1 MDNRH
6 FTNYS
11 IDATDIWEYE
21 CDCYHERK
29 RDKKQIK
36 ELYEFLQNTYL
47 LAGHE
52 PFIER
57 EDESAYAN
65 GYRERYNKRTEDE
78 VTWNFFVCG
87 GKVYDMN
94 APCEILLTDYNHL
107 AFQRLFI
114 LKIRQYGDGL
124 IYTEAF
130 LKHQLKTNFK
140 NNLASFRKFLSVSML
155 QYPAAID
162 DNIIK
167 IIDEWFIESEKK
179 KSEKAAK
186 PKSKR
191 SKRGSFVEQEITDNE
206 ATNLNLEED
215 STKITDNANSIP
227 LQNLTNEISDD
238 KNENQDEVK
247 ADNKS
252 EESTEIKQEDAK
264 PSDGKEESNSELLP
278 IESETGENIPVG
290 YRIVEGKF
298 TKEEVQEFFS
308 FLYKEKSK
316 EGKTFLL
323 ENEVREI
330 FKHGLAIPPEP
341 PAKKYKLNCS
351 LKFPKSIV
359 EYGIYTF
366 YKEHTSNHRK
376 QDILKFFANYF
387 EDFEKAL
394 TSDKAMQIWSDNVVG
409 NRPAKAKFAIAE
421 YLPER
426 FR

>member
-21 CDCYHERK
+21 CDCYHEGK

-65 GYRERYNKRTEDE
+65 GYRERYDKRTEDE

-94 APCEILLTDYNHL
+94 SPCEILLTDYNHL
-107 AFQRLFI
+107 EFQRLFI
-114 LKIRQYGDGL
+114 LKLRQYDDGL

-130 LKHQLKTNFK
+130 LKHQLKINFK
-140 NNLASFRKFLSVSML
+140 NNLASFRKFLNVSML

-191 SKRGSFVEQEITDNE
+191 SKRESFVDQERPDTE
-206 ATNLNLEED
+206 ATNLSLEDDTAKRTDGSNL
-215 STKITDNANSIP
+215 SAAQNYTDVA
-227 LQNLTNEISDD
+227 DD
-238 KNENQDEVK
+238 KNENQEEVK
-247 ADNKS
+247 AENKS
-252 EESTEIKQEDAK
+252 EESAQTKQEDEK
-264 PSDGKEESNSELLP
+264 PSDGKEESNSESLLVELETEETIP
-278 IESETGENIPVG
+278 IG
-290 YRIVEGKF
+290 YRIVEGNF
-298 TKEEVQEFFS
+298 TKEEVQQYFS
-308 FLYKEKSK
+308 FLYKEKSND
-316 EGKTFLL
+316 GKPFLR
-323 ENEVREI
+323 ENEVKEI
-330 FKHGLAIPPEP
+330 FKYGLAIPLKP

-351 LKFPKSIV
+351 LTFPKNIV
-359 EYGIYTF
+359 EFHIYKF
-366 YKEHTSNHRK
+366 YSKHTTSKHK
-376 QDILKFFANYF
+376 QDVLKFFAYYIT
-387 EDFEKAL
+387 DFEKAL
-394 TSDKAMQIWSDNVVG
+394 LSEKDMQTWSGNVVG
-409 NRPAKAKFAIAE
+409 KRSRKIKFAIAD